1 MDDDLRDLVL
11 RKASSHEIR
20 QAAMEKGMRTLY
32 QDGMLK
38 VALGITTVEEVER
51 VTHAAEA
58 D

>member
-1 MDDDLRDLVL
+1 LVL

-20 QAAMEKGMRTLY
+20 QLAMEKGMRTLY

-51 VTHAAEA
+51 VTHAAEIS
-58 D
+58 

>member
-1 MDDDLRDLVL
+1 LVL

-20 QAAMEKGMRTLY
+20 AAAMEKGMRTLY